1 MNDSTYKKAKA
12 VALRYTPE
20 KDDAPVV
27 IAKGQGHLAHKIME
41 KAAEH
46 GIPIQEDA
54 PLVEVLS
61 QLDLDQ
67 HIPAELYTLVAEIL
81 TFVYE
86 SDKKAK
92 LMRDL

>member
-1 MNDSTYKKAKA
+1 MNDLNHKKAKA

-20 KDDAPVV
+20 KEDAPVL
-27 IAKGQGHLAHKIME
+27 IAKGQGHLAQTIIE
-41 KAAEH
+41 KATEH

-67 HIPAELYTLVAEIL
+67 QIPAELYTLVAEIL

-92 LMRDL
+92 LMRDA